1 MRNFAC
7 RASDA
12 SVKEDIEKEAFVRLG
27 KELLVASKEF
37 AVEQRYRSWW
47 CLLSTLALYFLSLAA
62 ILASDSWLIRLPCSV
77 LSGMLIVRI
86 FIIYHDF
93 QHGTILT
100 RSWLARTLLD
110 AFGVMVLCPASI
122 WNRSHN
128 HHHAQNSKIQLLNI
142 GSFPIMTLDNYITST
157 PHERRSYAFSRH
169 PLTIFCGYLTIFFW
183 GISMRSFLVSP
194 REHID
199 AGIAVLI
206 HLLLVGFLLWYA
218 PAVALFAV
226 IVPLMIACGTGSY
239 LFYAQHNFPGVM
251 LFDKEHWNY
260 VAAATESSSYM
271 KMGPIMH
278 WFTGNIG
285 YHHVHH
291 LNAKIPFYRLP
302 EAMAA
307 IPEMQTPKCTS
318 LSIVDIYRCFQLK
331 VWDAQREVYLTFSEA
346 AEEIARR
353 GQPAL

>member
-1 MRNFAC
+1 M
-7 RASDA
+7 
-12 SVKEDIEKEAFVRLG
+12 RLG

-37 AVEQRYRSWW
+37 AIEQRYRSWW
-47 CLLSTLALYFLSLAA
+47 CLLSTLILYFISLAA
-62 ILASDSWLIRLPCSV
+62 IVASPSWMLSLPCSV
-77 LSGMLIVRI
+77 LSGLLVVRI

-100 RSWLARTLLD
+100 RSWLARGILD
-110 AFGVMVLCPASI
+110 TFGVLVLCPASI

-128 HHHAQNSKIQLLNI
+128 HHHAQNSKIQLLNV
-142 GSFPIMTLDNYITST
+142 GSFPIMTLENYKTST
-157 PHERRSYAFSRH
+157 AKQRLSYAFSRH
-169 PLTIFCGYLTIFFW
+169 PLTIMLGYLTIFFW
-183 GISMRSFLVSP
+183 GISLRSFWVNP
-194 REHID
+194 REHYD
-199 AGIAVLI
+199 AGIAVLV

-218 PAVALFAV
+218 PAIALFAV
-226 IVPLMIACGTGSY
+226 IIPLVIACGTGSY
-239 LFYAQHNFPGVM
+239 LFYAQHNFPGVR

-260 VAAATESSSYM
+260 VAAAIESSSYM

-307 IPEMQTPKCTS
+307 IPEMQAPKTTS
-318 LSIVDIYRCFQLK
+318 LSIMDIYKCFRLK
-331 VWDAQREVYLTFSEA
+331 VWDAQRQMYLTFAEA
-346 AEEIARR
+346 AEEIARNP
-353 GQPAL
+353 QPAVE

>member
-1 MRNFAC
+1 M
-7 RASDA
+7 
-12 SVKEDIEKEAFVRLG
+12 RLG

-37 AVEQRYRSWW
+37 AIEQRYRSWW
-47 CLLSTLALYFLSLAA
+47 CLLSTLILYFISLAA
-62 ILASDSWLIRLPCSV
+62 IAASPTWMLSLPCSV
-77 LSGMLIVRI
+77 LSGLLVVRI

-100 RSWLARTLLD
+100 RSWLARGILD
-110 AFGVMVLCPASI
+110 TFGVLVLCPASI

-128 HHHAQNSKIQLLNI
+128 HHHAQNSKIQLLNV
-142 GSFPIMTLDNYITST
+142 GSFPIMTLENYKTST
-157 PHERRSYAFSRH
+157 AKQRLSYAFSRH
-169 PLTIFCGYLTIFFW
+169 PLTIMLGYLTIFFW
-183 GISMRSFLVSP
+183 GISLRSFWVNP
-194 REHID
+194 REHYD
-199 AGIAVLI
+199 AGIAVLV

-218 PAVALFAV
+218 PAIALFAV
-226 IVPLMIACGTGSY
+226 IIPLVIACGTGSY
-239 LFYAQHNFPGVM
+239 LFYAQHNFPGVR

-260 VAAATESSSYM
+260 VAAAIESSSYM

-307 IPEMQTPKCTS
+307 IPEMQAPKTTS
-318 LSIVDIYRCFQLK
+318 LSIMDIYKCFRLK
-331 VWDAQREVYLTFSEA
+331 VWDAQRQMYLTFAEA
-346 AEEIARR
+346 AEEIARNP
-353 GQPAL
+353 QPAVE

>member
-1 MRNFAC
+1 M
-7 RASDA
+7 
-12 SVKEDIEKEAFVRLG
+12 RLG

-37 AVEQRYRSWW
+37 AIEQRYRSWW
-47 CLLSTLALYFLSLAA
+47 CLLSTLILYFISLAA
-62 ILASDSWLIRLPCSV
+62 IVASPTWMLSLPCSV
-77 LSGMLIVRI
+77 LSGLLVVRI

-100 RSWLARTLLD
+100 RSWLARGILD
-110 AFGVMVLCPASI
+110 TFGVLVLCPASI

-128 HHHAQNSKIQLLNI
+128 HHHAQNSKIQLLNV
-142 GSFPIMTLDNYITST
+142 GSFPIMTLENYKTST
-157 PHERRSYAFSRH
+157 TKQRLSYAFSRH
-169 PLTIFCGYLTIFFW
+169 PLTIMLGYLTIFFW
-183 GISMRSFLVSP
+183 GISLRSFWVNP
-194 REHID
+194 REHYD
-199 AGIAVLI
+199 AGIAVLV

-218 PAVALFAV
+218 PAIALFAV
-226 IVPLMIACGTGSY
+226 IIPLVIACGTGSY
-239 LFYAQHNFPGVM
+239 LFYAQHNFPGVR

-260 VAAATESSSYM
+260 VAAAIESSSYM

-307 IPEMQTPKCTS
+307 IPEMQAPKTTS
-318 LSIVDIYRCFQLK
+318 LSIMDIYKCFRLK
-331 VWDAQREVYLTFSEA
+331 VWDAQRQMYLTFAEA
-346 AEEIARR
+346 AEEIARNP
-353 GQPAL
+353 QPAVE

>member
-1 MRNFAC
+1 M
-7 RASDA
+7 S
-12 SVKEDIEKEAFVRLG
+12 EDFEKDAFVRLA
-27 KELLVASKEF
+27 KELLIASKEF
-37 AVEQRYRSWW
+37 AVEQRARSWW
-47 CLLSTLALYFLSLAA
+47 CLLSTLVLYFISLAVV
-62 ILASDSWLIRLPCSV
+62 LVSSSWLILVPCSI
-77 LSGMLIVRI
+77 LSGLLIVRI

-100 RSWLARTLLD
+100 RSWLARSILD
-110 AFGVMVLCPASI
+110 IFGIMVLCPASI

-142 GSFPIMTLDNYITST
+142 GSFPIMTLDNYKSST
-157 PHERRSYAFSRH
+157 LRERISYAFSRH
-169 PLTIFCGYLTIFFW
+169 PLTILLGYLTIFFW
-183 GISMRSFLVSP
+183 GISLRSFLVNP
-194 REHID
+194 REHFD
-199 AGIAVLI
+199 AGIAVVL
-206 HLLLVGFLLWYA
+206 HLVLVGSLLCFA
-218 PAVALFAV
+218 PTIALFAV
-226 IVPLMIACGTGSY
+226 IVPLIIACGTGSY

-271 KMGPIMH
+271 KMGPVMH

-285 YHHVHH
+285 YHHIHH

-307 IPEMQTPKCTS
+307 LPEMQTPKCTS

-331 VWDAQREVYLTFSEA
+331 VWDAQRQVYLTFREA
-346 AEEIARR
+346 SEEIARR
-353 GQPAL
+353 NSQPAVE

>member
-1 MRNFAC
+1 MF
-7 RASDA
+7 
-12 SVKEDIEKEAFVRLG
+12 FVRLG

-47 CLLSTLALYFLSLAA
+47 CLISTITLYLLSLAVV
-62 ILASDSWLIRLPCSV
+62 IASPSWMISLPCSI
-77 LSGMLIVRI
+77 LSGLLVVRI

-100 RSWLARTLLD
+100 RSWIARSVLD
-110 AFGVMVLCPASI
+110 FFGIMVLCPASI

-128 HHHAQNSKIQLLNI
+128 HHHAQNSKIQLLNV
-142 GSFPIMTLDNYITST
+142 GSFPIMTLENYRTST
-157 PHERRSYAFSRH
+157 TQQRLSYAFSRH
-169 PLTIFCGYLTIFFW
+169 PLTILFGYLTIFFW
-183 GISMRSFLVSP
+183 GISLRSFWVNP
-194 REHID
+194 REHYD
-199 AGIAVLI
+199 AGIAVVG
-206 HLLLVGFLLWYA
+206 HLLLVGVLLWFA
-218 PAVALFAV
+218 PAIALFAV
-226 IVPLMIACGTGSY
+226 IIPLGIACGTGSY
-239 LFYAQHNFPGVM
+239 LFYAQHNFPGVR

-260 VAAATESSSYM
+260 VSAAIESSSYM

-307 IPEMQTPKCTS
+307 IPEMQAPKCTS
-318 LSIVDIYRCFQLK
+318 LSLVDIYRCFQLK
-331 VWDAQREVYLTFSEA
+331 VWDAQRQVYLTFAEA
-346 AEEIARR
+346 AEEISRR
-353 GQPAL
+353 PLPAAE